1 MAVKNIDEWMRWL
14 ITPDTK
20 LLEDQFP
27 TTGIAP
33 LKVDLRAQTLDRY
46 GASQAAMSGNHWH
59 NHILRQVGSWVAKGN
74 TNEEIQ
80 VLAAAQTL
88 PSYTIE
94 QTAVDV

>member
-1 MAVKNIDEWMRWL
+1 MAVKNIDEWMCWL
-14 ITPDTK
+14 ITPDMK
-20 LLEDQFP
+20 LPEDQFP
-27 TTGIAP
+27 NNGITLP
-33 LKVDLRAQTLDRY
+33 KVDLGSQPLDRY
-46 GASQAAMSGNHWH
+46 AASQAAMSGNHWH